1 MHPAVFVGG
10 FVFVGTLF
18 ALQSWVSDRMW
29 RYKIDFLVLLWAW
42 GAQYLIWGV
51 TCWLLWFWLGPQIQ
65 QASLRSILIR
75 GIPLSI
81 VISIGEEM
89 IWVFC
94 FPAWPIGRV
103 HMTYWERL
111 AFELDGE
118 IVDNLIIFWCVFF
131 LIRGI
136 GYYQQYREKEH
147 VAAQLEIELVQAQL
161 RALRM
166 QLNPH
171 FLFNA
176 LNSVSSLM
184 RTDVAAADRVLEQL
198 SSLLRIALARGD
210 VQLIPLSDEMEF
222 VEMYLG
228 IQDQRYAGR
237 VREEVRI
244 DPALHDALVPAMI
257 LQPILENAY
266 THGLSL
272 LDREG
277 LLVVEAR
284 KERGRLKLAV
294 LNTGLGLH
302 PKLAK
307 SAGGQGVGIANVRNR
322 LRLHYGEDQ
331 KFLLEELGAD
341 KVQATITLP
350 LQFSV
355 SPKEKLTRYGA

>member
-10 FVFVGTLF
+10 FVFVGALF

-29 RYKIDFLVLLWAW
+29 KYQIDFLVLLWAW

-51 TCWLLWFWLGPQIQ
+51 SCWLLWFWLGDQIQ
-65 QASLRSILIR
+65 QASFRCVLTR

-81 VISIGEEM
+81 VVSVVEEM

-94 FPAWPIGRV
+94 FPGWPIGRM
-103 HMTYWERL
+103 HMTYWQRL

-118 IVDNLIIFWCVFF
+118 IVDNLIIFWSAFF

-136 GYYQQYREKEH
+136 GYYQRFREKEH
-147 VAAQLEIELVQAQL
+147 AAGQLEIQLVQAQL

-244 DPALHDALVPAMI
+244 DPSLYDALVPAMI

-277 LLVVEAR
+277 LLVVEAK
-284 KERGRLKLAV
+284 KERGRLKLVV

-307 SAGGQGVGIANVRNR
+307 PTGGQGVGLANVRNR

-331 KFLLEELGAD
+331 KFLLEELDTD
-341 KVQATITLP
+341 KVLVTISLP
-350 LQFSV
+350 LQFSL